1 MESIVVIWSEVTVI
15 AEMKEELIILLAK
28 EGDEDAFHEL
38 YTRHRLSVFRAAF
51 RLTRLTEDA
60 EDIMHETF
68 IRAFKKIHTFDLKYG
83 AGFGAWINRICVNC
97 SIEHLRKHKNRK
109 PLQLDALPNPAHVP
123 HSPDPTPEESAST
136 SQTRRRLLEALAVLS
151 PKQRTI
157 FNLRYSQNMD
167 VKEIAQCLRCSEST
181 VKTQHMRA
189 VSKLRRRLE
198 PLWRHT

>member
-1 MESIVVIWSEVTVI
+1 MENIVVIWSEVTVI

-38 YTRHRLSVFRAAF
+38 YTRHRLAVFKTAF
-51 RLTRLTEDA
+51 SLTRVQEDA

-68 IRAFKKIHTFDLKYG
+68 IRAFRKIHTFDLKFG
-83 AGFGAWINRICVNC
+83 TGFGAWIKRICVNC
-97 SIEHLRKHKNRK
+97 CIEQLRKHKNRK
-109 PLQLDALPNPAHVP
+109 PLQLEALPNPAHVP
-123 HSPDPTPEESAST
+123 PSPEPTPEESAAL
-136 SQTRRRLLEALAVLS
+136 SQTRKSLLEALAFLTH
-151 PKQRTI
+151 KQRTI
-157 FNLRYSQNMD
+157 FHLRYTQNMD

-198 PLWRHT
+198 PLWRQT